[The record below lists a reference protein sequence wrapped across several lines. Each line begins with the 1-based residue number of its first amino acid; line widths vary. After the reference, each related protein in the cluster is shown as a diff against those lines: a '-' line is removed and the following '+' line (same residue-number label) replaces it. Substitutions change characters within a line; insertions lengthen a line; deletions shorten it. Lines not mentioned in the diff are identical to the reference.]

1 MGFFKTKP
9 YFSAHAG
16 EFQFDFYYKEGKA
29 DKCYLDITTE
39 SGIFS
44 LRIGGNTHAYGYL
57 LAAAQQGKI
66 EQLQGYAVTL
76 LIPAMEIT
84 QDQGLCSEVQK
95 SIMKW
100 QKRKEKAAE
109 SAAKGIS
116 DAQNMADEQLMREAV
131 KRGKMSRKE
140 AKKASKADRE
150 EMKRVLKEDNDGKQ
164 A

>member
-9 YFSAHAG
+9 YFSVKAG

-39 SGIFS
+39 SKIFS
-44 LRIGGNTHAYGYL
+44 LRIGGNTHTYGYL

-66 EQLQGYAVTL
+66 EQLHGYAVTL
-76 LIPAMEIT
+76 FIPAMTIT
-84 QDQGLCSEVQK
+84 QDQGLCDDVQK
-95 SIMKW
+95 SIAKW

-109 SAAKGIS
+109 SGKNSVS
-116 DAQNMADEQLMREAV
+116 DAQNMADEQFMLEAI

-150 EMKRVLKEDNDGKQ
+150 EMKRILKEDKENER
-164 A
+164 

>member
-1 MGFFKTKP
+1 MGFFKTKT
-9 YFSAHAG
+9 YFSVRAG

-39 SGIFS
+39 SKIFS
-44 LRIGGNTHAYGYL
+44 LRIAGNTHTYGYL
-57 LAAAQQGKI
+57 LAAAQQGKT
-66 EQLQGYAVTL
+66 EQLKGYAVTL
-76 LIPAMEIT
+76 FIPAMTIT

-109 SAAKGIS
+109 STAKGIS
-116 DAQNMADEQLMREAV
+116 DTQDMASEQLMREAA

-140 AKKASKADRE
+140 AKKASKADHE
-150 EMKRVLKEDNDGKQ
+150 EMKRILKEDNDGE
-164 A
+164 

>member
-9 YFSAHAG
+9 YFSARAG
-16 EFQFDFYYKEGKA
+16 EFQFDFYYEEGNA

-66 EQLQGYAVTL
+66 EQLRGYAVTL

-116 DAQNMADEQLMREAV
+116 DAQNMADEQLVREVA

-150 EMKRVLKEDNDGKQ
+150 EMKRILKEDNEEK
-164 A
+164 